1 MCINRYQ
8 LWEKNMEI
16 KEMKDQLN
24 EFLSLLRESEAQ
36 IKELVREQKAREQ
49 AVAFASGTS
58 ASVKPS

>member
-1 MCINRYQ
+1 
-8 LWEKNMEI
+8 MEI
-16 KEMKDQLN
+16 KEMKDQLT
-24 EFLSLLRESEAQ
+24 ELLTLLRESEAQ